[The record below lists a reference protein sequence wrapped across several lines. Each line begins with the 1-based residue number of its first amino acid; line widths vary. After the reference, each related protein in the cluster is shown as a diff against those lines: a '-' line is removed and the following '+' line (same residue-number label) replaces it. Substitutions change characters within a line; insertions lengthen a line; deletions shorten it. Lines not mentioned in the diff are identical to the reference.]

1 MSSNSNVATYPLAVL
16 KPEREPR
23 YYTLSEY
30 IRREEHSEGLHEYY
44 NGIIIK
50 LHKARGPHNT
60 IIMNLGTVLNNAI
73 EANDKNYRVMGG
85 QQAVYLSRL
94 NLSLYPDV
102 LVVTETPVYFDKNE
116 VLLINPI
123 LIIEVLSRSTKSYDR
138 TEKFTKYKTLE
149 SLREY
154 VLVDQKMCYVES
166 RFREE
171 PTLWRDTIVQ
181 DMSSSIYLKSIDCAI
196 DIEKIY
202 KHITVKK

>member
-1 MSSNSNVATYPLAVL
+1 MYSNSNVATYPLAVL

-50 LHKARGPHNT
+50 LPMAKGPHNT

-138 TEKFTKYKTLE
+138 IEKFTKYKTLE

-171 PTLWRDTIVQ
+171 PNLWRDTIVQ
-181 DMSSSIYLKSIDCAI
+181 DMSSSIYLKSIDCTI